1 MSAPGPDASNPD
13 VHHEGGPSRGER
25 DGVDAEPAKSWLKP
39 PQVEALRDVC
49 LTEAVPT
56 YLQDRDEALIAL
68 LYDAGLRAGETC
80 GLDVDHLDFEAGTVY
95 LPGEIQKSA
104 NGRTP
109 PPATLELAPDT
120 VRLLRRYLRDRW
132 KDTEAVFP
140 SRSSPRLTPR
150 SLRRRV
156 KRLAVLADVRP
167 QLAEGGTGEP
177 EDVSPHTLRHSVA
190 YRIIQVEGGRL
201 EDVQVRL
208 RHRNRQTTDQIYTHL
223 VPR

>member
-1 MSAPGPDASNPD
+1 MSAPDAGVSNPD
-13 VHHEGGPSRGER
+13 VHHEAQPSSGEEPA
-25 DGVDAEPAKSWLKP
+25 DDAEPARVWLKP

-49 LTEAVPT
+49 LTAAVPT

-80 GLDVDHLDFEAGTVY
+80 DLDVDHLDLKAGTVY
-95 LPGEIQKSA
+95 LPGEIQKGS
-104 NGRTP
+104 P
-109 PPATLELAPDT
+109 PPATLEIAPDT
-120 VRLLRRYLRDRW
+120 TRLLRRYLRDRW
-132 KDTEAVFP
+132 KDSPAVFP
-140 SRSSPRLTPR
+140 SRSSPRLTRR

-167 QLAEGGTGEP
+167 QLAEGGTGDP

-201 EDVQVRL
+201 EDVQLRL
-208 RHRNRQTTDQIYTHL
+208 RHANRQTTDQIYSHL

>member
-1 MSAPGPDASNPD
+1 MSAPDPNASNSD
-13 VHHEGGPSRGER
+13 VHHEGKPSRRG
-25 DGVDAEPAKSWLKP
+25 GPAGDTAPASSWLKP
-39 PQVEALRDVC
+39 PQVERLRDAC
-49 LTEAVPT
+49 LTGEVPT
-56 YLQDRDEALIAL
+56 YLQDRDEAVIAL

-80 GLDVDHLDFEAGTVY
+80 ALDVDHLDLEAGTVY

-104 NGRTP
+104 SGRTP
-109 PPATLELAPDT
+109 APATLDLAPDT

-140 SRSSPRLTPR
+140 SRSSERLTPR

-156 KRLAVLADVRP
+156 KKLARIAEVHPHLAD
-167 QLAEGGTGEP
+167 GGTGEP
-177 EDVSPHTLRHSVA
+177 GDVSPHTLRHSVA

-201 EDVQVRL
+201 EDVQLRL
-208 RHRNRQTTDQIYTHL
+208 RHRNRQTTDQIYPPL